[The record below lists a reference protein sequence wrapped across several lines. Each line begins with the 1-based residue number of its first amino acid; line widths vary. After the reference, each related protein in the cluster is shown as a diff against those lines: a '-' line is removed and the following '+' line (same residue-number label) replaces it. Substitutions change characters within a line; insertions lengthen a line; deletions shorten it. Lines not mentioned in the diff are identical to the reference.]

1 MTCSRRRDGHQRAA
15 AETQSLDFWLRHL
28 KILADLPREIVVD
41 FVVARDARGF
51 LGGAIHVDRVVAALA
66 Q

>member
-1 MTCSRRRDGHQRAA
+1 MPLVAERR
-15 AETQSLDFWLRHL
+15 TLDVSLRHL
-28 KILADLPREIVVD
+28 KIFADLLGEIVVD

-51 LGGAIHVDRVVAALA
+51 LGGAIHVDRVVAALT